1 VAVGLLDHAAA
12 AAAFR
17 GALVAFGGIPAGL
30 WIARTRVDLGEV
42 ALARGDRESAIAHL
56 GAARAEAVKAG
67 LSPLIDRID
76 GLLGAS

>member
-12 AAAFR
+12 AGGSAGRSSPSAAFR
-17 GALVAFGGIPAGL
+17 RDSGSPG
-30 WIARTRVDLGEV
+30 RRSTSGEI

-56 GAARAEAVKAG
+56 GAARAEAVKVG

-76 GLLGAS
+76 GPLGAS